1 MLGYVR
7 KIIPQSTVDGPGNR
21 TAIFLQ
27 GCNIRCAY
35 CHNPETWERT
45 SNNEVRQMSA
55 TEVAEEVKKGIPFIR
70 GITVSGGECMLQAEF
85 VEELFE
91 LIKPLGLS
99 CLIDSN
105 GTIPFQLYP
114 RLLELTDG
122 VMLDVK
128 AWDSSVYKRLTGAD
142 NDNIVKDNL
151 RLLSKLGKLTEV
163 RIVCLPSF
171 SNSSIPH
178 SKLVSES
185 QIPQR
190 DSDLR
195 RKEDTP
201 QRDSDLRRK
210 EDTLQRDSDLRRNE
224 DTLQRDSDLRRNE
237 DTPYSAR
244 PHDAKQLVSESN
256 SNFPS
261 QQFSVSTD
269 VENILT
275 NVAQVLNARVLTSD
289 RAALQTAIPVRLLRF
304 RPQGVIGALSKYP
317 MPDDEQMQRYFLFA
331 TASGLNV
338 SIT

>member
-55 TEVAEEVKKGIPFIR
+55 TDVAEEVKKGIPFIR

-85 VEELFE
+85 MEELFE

-105 GTIPFQLYP
+105 GTIPFQSYP

-185 QIPQR
+185 NIP
-190 DSDLR
+190 
-195 RKEDTP
+195 
-201 QRDSDLRRK
+201 
-210 EDTLQRDSDLRRNE
+210 
-224 DTLQRDSDLRRNE
+224 QRDSDLRRNE
-237 DTPYSAR
+237 DTPHSAR
-244 PHDAKQLVSESN
+244 PHDAKQLVSESK

-269 VENILT
+269 VENILS
-275 NVAQVLNARVLTSD
+275 NVAQVLNASVLTSD
-289 RAALQTAIPVRLLRF
+289 RAVLQTAIPVRLLRF
-304 RPQGVIGALSKYP
+304 RPHGVIGALSKYP

>member
-1 MLGYVR
+1 VLGYVR

-105 GTIPFQLYP
+105 GTIPFQSYP

-178 SKLVSES
+178 SKRVSES
-185 QIPQR
+185 NIPQR

-224 DTLQRDSDLRRNE
+224 DTPQRDSDLCRNEDTLQRDSDLRRNE
-237 DTPYSAR
+237 
-244 PHDAKQLVSESN
+244 ESK

-275 NVAQVLNARVLTSD
+275 NVAQVLNASVLTSD
-289 RAALQTAIPVRLLRF
+289 RAALQNHTPVRLLRF
-304 RPQGVIGALSKYP
+304 RPHGVIGALSKYP